1 MKKTILIIED
11 DNVISDMY
19 RDKFMLSN
27 FTVMTAE
34 DGQKGLDLALKEKP
48 DLILLDL
55 ALPKLKGMD
64 VMGTLRTSEWGKTVP
79 IIVLTNL
86 NVDGKILEAIT
97 RYSPVY
103 CLLKAN
109 ITPEDVVI
117 RAKEITKYE

>member
-1 MKKTILIIED
+1 MNKTILIIED
-11 DNVISDMY
+11 DKILSDMY
-19 RDKFMLSN
+19 RDKFTLNDFS
-27 FTVMTAE
+27 VITAE
-34 DGQKGLDLALKEKP
+34 DGEKGLNLALSEKP

-64 VMGTLRTSEWGKTVP
+64 IMGTLRTSDWGKHVP

-86 NVDGKILEAIT
+86 SVDGKILEAIT

-109 ITPEDVVI
+109 ITPEDVVSRVKGVI
-117 RAKEITKYE
+117 KHE